1 MKLDTGTTDLLCE
14 LRDDGVLVATLNRP
28 ETRNAFSAAMGRAL
42 GDIYE
47 MADTD
52 DAVRVVVV
60 TGTPPAFCAGAD
72 FSHGA
77 EVFERTEDAEFTS
90 NPVNPPAWKIRK
102 PVIAAINGHAIGIG
116 LTLALHCDL
125 RFIARDAKYGIVQ
138 VRRGILPDAMSH
150 WTLPRLVGIAKAAD
164 ILLTGRTFNGTEAVE
179 LGIATSA
186 LANDEVLPHALEV
199 AHDIAVNTAPVSVA
213 LSKRLLWESFA
224 MTAEQMNQAESDL
237 HVHLMGRADAR
248 EGVTSFLERREPQW
262 SLSVNKDWP
271 NRWLGDGSTNQRTAN
286 CQCSRLEIR
295 HCIDHW

>member
-1 MKLDTGTTDLLCE
+1 MKLDTGTEDLLCE

-47 MADTD
+47 MADTN

-72 FSHGA
+72 FSRGA
-77 EVFERTEDAEFTS
+77 DVFERTESTEFSS

-125 RFIARDAKYGIVQ
+125 RFVARDAKYGVVQ

-150 WTLPRLVGIAKAAD
+150 WTLPRLVGVAKAAD
-164 ILLTGRTFNGTEAVE
+164 ILLTGRTFDGTEAVE
-179 LGIATSA
+179 LGIA
-186 LANDEVLPHALEV
+186 LGVFANDEVLPRALEV

-224 MTAEQMNQAESDL
+224 MTSEQMNQAESDL
-237 HVHLMGRADAR
+237 HVHLMGKTDAR
-248 EGVTSFLERREPQW
+248 EGVNSYLERREPQW
-262 SLSVNKDWP
+262 SLSVNKDYP
-271 NRWLGDGSTNQRTAN
+271 
-286 CQCSRLEIR
+286 EF
-295 HCIDHW
+295 

>member
-1 MKLDTGTTDLLCE
+1 MKLETGTTDLLCE

-116 LTLALHCDL
+116 LTLAMHCDL

-138 VRRGILPDAMSH
+138 VRRGILPDA
-150 WTLPRLVGIAKAAD
+150 
-164 ILLTGRTFNGTEAVE
+164 VE

-186 LANDEVLPHALEV
+186 FAHDEVLPHALEV

-213 LSKRLLWESFA
+213 LSKRLLWESYS

-248 EGVTSFLERREPQW
+248 EGVTSFLERREPKW
-262 SLSVNKDWP
+262 SLSVNKDYP
-271 NRWLGDGSTNQRTAN
+271 DF
-286 CQCSRLEIR
+286 
-295 HCIDHW
+295 

>member
-1 MKLDTGTTDLLCE
+1 MKLDTGTEDLLCE

-47 MADTD
+47 MADTN

-72 FSHGA
+72 FSRGA
-77 EVFERTEDAEFTS
+77 DVFERTESTEFSS

-125 RFIARDAKYGIVQ
+125 RFVARDAKYGVVQ

-150 WTLPRLVGIAKAAD
+150 WTLPRLVGVAKAAD
-164 ILLTGRTFNGTEAVE
+164 ILLTGRTFDGTQAVE
-179 LGIATSA
+179 LGIASGVF
-186 LANDEVLPHALEV
+186 ANDEVLPRALEV

-237 HVHLMGRADAR
+237 HVHLMGKTDAR
-248 EGVTSFLERREPQW
+248 EGVNSYLERREPQW
-262 SLSVNKDWP
+262 SLSVNKDYP
-271 NRWLGDGSTNQRTAN
+271 
-286 CQCSRLEIR
+286 EF
-295 HCIDHW
+295 

>member
-1 MKLDTGTTDLLCE
+1 MPVEYVKKGH
-14 LRDDGVLVATLNRP
+14 VAIITMNRP
-28 ETRNAFSAAMGRAL
+28 EARNAING
-42 GDIYE
+42 E
-47 MADTD
+47 MAATMEAALDQMESDPEVWVGILT
-52 DAVRVVVV
+52 AV
-60 TGTPPAFCAGAD
+60 GKAFCAGAD

-77 EVFERTEDAEFTS
+77 EDFERTEDAEFTS

-116 LTLALHCDL
+116 LSLALHCDL

-150 WTLPRLVGIAKAAD
+150 WTLPRLVGVAKAAD

-248 EGVTSFLERREPQW
+248 EGVTSFLERREPKW
-262 SLSVNKDWP
+262 SLSVNEDWP
-271 NRWLGDGSTNQRTAN
+271 KF
-286 CQCSRLEIR
+286 
-295 HCIDHW
+295 